1 VISNFSDVFSNAMA
15 FDANITNMASSIMP
29 GGEYSDLVSL
39 AIRQV
44 LSSTE
49 LTIAKGADGTFNTSD
64 VMLFMRDVDE
74 SLK

>member
-1 VISNFSDVFSNAMA
+1 VLGNFSDVLTNAMA
-15 FDANITNMASSIMP
+15 FDTNITNMANSFMP
-29 GGEYSDLVSL
+29 GGYSDLISL

-49 LTIAKGADGTFNTSD
+49 LTIAKGSDGAFNTSD